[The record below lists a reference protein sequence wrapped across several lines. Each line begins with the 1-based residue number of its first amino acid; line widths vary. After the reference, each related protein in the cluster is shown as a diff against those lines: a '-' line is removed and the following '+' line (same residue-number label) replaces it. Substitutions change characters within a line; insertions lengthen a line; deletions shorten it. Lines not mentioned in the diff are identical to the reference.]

1 MHVGESKYPQPL
13 ITLVAVL
20 VAALAL
26 SAIIWAE
33 TGWPW
38 RSDAY
43 EIGEGTEEAETS
55 SYIEYNGEL
64 VFLAS
69 SEYGGEAAHNLFTFA
84 MTPNFLVFPEGERY
98 RYEIKPGEV
107 IAWNGLPLEA
117 LTRLNPDGGRASL
130 YVDEYTP
137 MVLLYHLMPQFLGA
151 GFSGVDFILGGSEG
165 ELEWRVNTT
174 SDLIAAGTYNNPH
187 CLYWDRRVIQLGTST
202 DIVEETSAEEYLFLT
217 KDEFSGIIGTGAGT
231 VILLPGANTTFGE
244 LICAR
249 DALWEKGNKQPA
261 LAVGFDD
268 STIAPFMNVL
278 SVNPGYWEYNIQ
290 PTGNFPPRTPSN
302 N

>member
-13 ITLVAVL
+13 ITLIAVL

-38 RSDAY
+38 RSDAF
-43 EIGEGTEEAETS
+43 EIGEGTEKAETS
-55 SYIEYNGEL
+55 SYFDYQGEP
-64 VFLAS
+64 VVLAS

-84 MTPNFLVFPEGERY
+84 ITPRFLVFPEGERY

-107 IAWNGLPLEA
+107 IAWNGLALEA
-117 LTRLNPDGGRASL
+117 LKQLSPGGGRASL

-137 MVLLYHLMPQFLGA
+137 MVLLYHLIPQFLA
-151 GFSGVDFILGGSEG
+151 SGFSGVDFILDGPEG

-174 SDLIAAGTYNNPH
+174 FDLINSGEFNNPH
-187 CLYWDRRVIQLGTST
+187 CLYWDRRVIQLGSST
-202 DIVEETSAEEYLFLT
+202 GIVEETSAKDYLFLT
-217 KDEFSGIIGTGAGT
+217 KDEFSGIIGTGAET

-249 DALWEKGNKQPA
+249 DALWDTGNKQPA
-261 LAVGFDD
+261 LAIGFDD
-268 STIAPFMNVL
+268 PAIAPFLNVL

-290 PTGNFPPRTPSN
+290 PGKDNPPEHITGK
-302 N
+302 